1 LVHVNFWTPA
11 AVAMGDFT
19 GTGSWAT
26 GVPFNSVPLLRVAS
40 VQSTSTDQT
49 WVGTLILHHPCTKIT
64 NLAGIAFFAWHICTD
79 TGTSLAAQDSHDA
92 TMWPSHGWNP
102 TVDSKQTHQGLH
114 HGIQKMSGTKE
125 PVQTDPSPQTHHGWH
140 RGVHKVHDVGNTT
153 RDCVQPTWTLHCKC
167 NHATW
172 FYILSYIV
180 SLFQL
185 HLPYGLMATIP
196 TTYWL
201 IDMQYV

>member
-1 LVHVNFWTPA
+1 
-11 AVAMGDFT
+11 
-19 GTGSWAT
+19 
-26 GVPFNSVPLLRVAS
+26 VPLLWVAS

-79 TGTSLAAQDSHDA
+79 TGTSLASQDSHDA

-140 RGVHKVHDVGNTT
+140 RGVHKVHDVGNTPVT
-153 RDCVQPTWTLHCKC
+153 VFNPLELCIA
-167 NHATW
+167 NATMPHG
-172 FYILSYIV
+172 FISYPILFPCFSSTSRMDSWLQY
-180 SLFQL
+180 QL
-185 HLPYGLMATIP
+185 LT
-196 TTYWL
+196 
-201 IDMQYV
+201 DS